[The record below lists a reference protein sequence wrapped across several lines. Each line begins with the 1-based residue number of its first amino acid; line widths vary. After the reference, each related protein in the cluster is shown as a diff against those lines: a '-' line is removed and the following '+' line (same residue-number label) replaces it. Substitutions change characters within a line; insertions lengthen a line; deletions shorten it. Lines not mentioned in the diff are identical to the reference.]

1 MTTTYW
7 NVGRRIVEHEQRG
20 RRRADYGQALLKHI
34 SRDLTQRL
42 GRGYSERNL
51 ELMRRFYLTWPISQ
65 TVSAKSDLSL
75 ESRGNRGRFRLPWSH
90 YVRLL
95 SIRTEAARRFYE
107 QEALRGGWTLR
118 QLERQVGSQ
127 FYERT
132 LRSTNRE
139 PMVERSRRFRPIEES
154 DPEEQIKDPFVL
166 EFLDLKY
173 EYSENDMESALI
185 SHLESFLLELGN
197 DFAFMGRQR
206 RLRVGDQW
214 HRIDLLF
221 FHRGLRSLVIIDL
234 KLGEL
239 TAADAGQMHLYLNYA
254 KAHWTRP
261 DENPPVGLILCAQ
274 KDAAVAHY
282 ALEGLPNRIV
292 AAEYRTVLPRE
303 RLLAREIQ
311 RSQEAFERRRCR
323 QLGHRRRTP

>member
-1 MTTTYW
+1 MERAHTAEASQRRSSMPRRVMERHSRSGEYGSLLLTLIGLFSQARRSATRSIHIVMTTTYW

-20 RRRADYGQALLKHI
+20 KRRAGYGQALLKHI
-34 SRDLTQRL
+34 SRDLTRRL

-65 TVSAKSDLSL
+65 TVSAKSDLSP
-75 ESRGNRGRFRLPWSH
+75 ESHGRRGRFRLPWSH

-95 SIRTEAARRFYE
+95 SIRGQAARSFYE
-107 QEALRGGWTLR
+107 REALRGGWTLQ

-132 LRSTNRE
+132 LRSTNRM
-139 PMVERSRRFRPIEES
+139 PMLERARRSHPFDEAG
-154 DPEEQIKDPFVL
+154 PEEQIRDPLVL
-166 EFLDLKY
+166 EFLDLKD
-173 EYSENDMESALI
+173 EYSESDMEGALI
-185 SHLESFLLELGN
+185 AHLESFLLELGN

-221 FHRGLRSLVIIDL
+221 FHRALRSLVIIDL

-254 KAHWTRP
+254 RAHWTRV
-261 DENPPVGLILCAQ
+261 E
-274 KDAAVAHY
+274 
-282 ALEGLPNRIV
+282 
-292 AAEYRTVLPRE
+292 
-303 RLLAREIQ
+303 
-311 RSQEAFERRRCR
+311 
-323 QLGHRRRTP
+323 